1 MAKRVLVVD
10 DEAPIRSTL
19 ARVLGRPGYEVVG
32 AGTLSHARA
41 TLPDLRP
48 HLVLL
53 DLQLPDGHGLDLLP
67 AVEKAVPDGDVIVM
81 TGMDDLS
88 VAIEAMRAGAYDF
101 LTKPLEPEALLEV
114 VERCFQDQV
123 ARRTAPEMSDVGIKP
138 QRLIGR
144 DPGMVEAFKL
154 MGMAATSRSPVLI
167 RGESGTGKELVA
179 RSIHRHQMP
188 DRPFVAVNCAALPD
202 GLLESELFGHERG
215 AFTGASTSRK
225 GSLELA
231 GEGTLLLDEIGDTTP
246 SFQTKLLRVLQDG
259 EYARLGAERTQQ
271 LRARVMAA
279 THRPLEEMIDRE
291 EFRSDLYFRLRVIE
305 ITVPP
310 LSKRRGDI
318 PRLARYLLASAASR
332 LEKAVH
338 RIPSDVMEV
347 LVHHDWPGNVRE
359 MENAVTRAVALA
371 KGPAITADGLGLKD
385 GLGAGGPSDDGS
397 LRGAGGQLV
406 PTDSEALE
414 DIIRAHTR
422 AVLERTDGNKRE
434 AARRLDISPARLYR
448 ILDEEG

>member
-19 ARVLGRPGYEVVG
+19 ARILDEPDYRVVG
-32 AGTLSHARA
+32 VGTLSRARA
-41 TLPDLRP
+41 TLDDLRP

-67 AVEKAVPDGDVIVM
+67 ALDETTPEADVIVM

-101 LTKPLEPEALLEV
+101 LAKPLEPDALREV
-114 VERCFQDQV
+114 VERCFKDQV
-123 ARRTAPEMSDVGIKP
+123 ARRTASAAPETGMKP

-215 AFTGASTSRK
+215 AFTGAEASRT
-225 GSLELA
+225 GSLEQA

-246 SFQTKLLRVLQDG
+246 AFQTKLLRVLQEG
-259 EYARLGAERTQQ
+259 EYARLGAERTQR

-279 THRPLEEMIDRE
+279 THRPLEEMIERGA
-291 EFRSDLYFRLRVIE
+291 FRSDLYFRLRVIE

-310 LSKRRGDI
+310 LAERRGDI

-332 LEKAVH
+332 LEKPVH
-338 RIPSDVMEV
+338 RIPSEVMDV

-359 MENAVTRAVALA
+359 LENAVTRAVALA
-371 KGPAITADGLGLKD
+371 RGPAITVDGLGLRD
-385 GLGAGGPSDDGS
+385 GVGRDGS
-397 LRGAGGQLV
+397 AAAEVDGAREGQVV
-406 PTDSEALE
+406 PTDSEVL
-414 DIIRAHTR
+414 DDVIRAHAR
-422 AVLERTDGNKRE
+422 AVLRRADGNKRE
-434 AARRLDISPARLYR
+434 AARRLEISPARLYR
-448 ILDEEG
+448 ILDEDD